1 MTERMLVFDC
11 QGDSL
16 VGMLHEP
23 DGESRD
29 LAVLVVVGGP
39 QYRVGS
45 HRQFVLLSRGLAD
58 AGYAVLRFDYRGMGD
73 STGAPRN
80 FQAVEEDIR
89 AAIDALASELRT
101 FRGVVIFG
109 LCDAASAA
117 LMYCCSDNRVHAL
130 VLANPW
136 VRTEAGQA
144 RAQVRHYYGQRL
156 VTRSFWAK
164 VLSGQFGARDSLRS
178 FIATLRR
185 SFGSATPASLV
196 DPAGYIDRMRIGLA
210 EFSRTGRPVLLLMS
224 ERDLTA
230 REFDELCRSS
240 SVWGEQI
247 AAANVR
253 RIDLAGADHTFSSA
267 MSLDKATTAMTEWL
281 GDLAG
286 KGRN

>member
-1 MTERMLVFDC
+1 M
-11 QGDSL
+11 
-16 VGMLHEP
+16 
-23 DGESRD
+23 SR
-29 LAVLVVVGGP
+29 
-39 QYRVGS
+39 R
-45 HRQFVLLSRGLAD
+45 LAD

-73 STGAPRN
+73 SSGAPRN
-80 FQAVEEDIR
+80 FESVEEDIR

-101 FRGVVIFG
+101 LRGVVIFG

-117 LMYCCSDNRVHAL
+117 LMYCCSDARVQAL
-130 VLANPW
+130 VIANPW

-144 RAQVRHYYGQRL
+144 RTQVRHYYGQRL
-156 VTRSFWAK
+156 LTRSFWGK
-164 VLSGQFGARDSLRS
+164 MFSGQFNARESL
-178 FIATLRR
+178 ADLLAALRR
-185 SFGSATPASLV
+185 SRGSAPPASPV
-196 DPAGYIDRMRIGLA
+196 GPTNYIDRMQTGLA

-240 SVWGEQI
+240 SAWGEQI
-247 AAANVR
+247 AAANVQ

-267 MSLDKATTAMTEWL
+267 MSLDEATTAMTEWL